1 MSLKLPKEGVSPAF
15 GAAENI
21 CLVPDQESAPCT
33 TASHVLISLT
43 RKRFYLLSNY
53 VNASVITSIEL

>member
-21 CLVPDQESAPCT
+21 CFVPDQNLAPCR
-33 TASHVLISLT
+33 TAILIVISLT
-43 RKRFYLLSNY
+43 RKCLYLLSNH
-53 VNASVITSIEL
+53 VNTPVITSIEL